1 MNTIKLLKVT
11 AIVLMIM
18 LLAPACTESISKVV
32 YIHNYESWIIKLKS
46 EYKKYNDS
54 DWSRIDEEF
63 KQFSETEYNK
73 YKDDFTEQERQ
84 KVDNITG
91 QYFAI
96 VVKYNAGKVKN
107 EVKSILDKADGM
119 INELQKK

>member
-1 MNTIKLLKVT
+1 MKTIKKIMVVM
-11 AIVLMIM
+11 VLI
-18 LLAPACTESISKVV
+18 LFISACTKPISKII
-32 YIHNYESWIIKLKS
+32 YMHNYEAWIIKLKS
-46 EYKKYNDS
+46 EYKSYNDS

-63 KQFSETEYNK
+63 REYSETDYNK
-73 YKDDFTEQERQ
+73 YKNDFTEEERQ

-119 INELQKK
+119 INELQK